1 MSRIGKLPIS
11 IPAGV
16 TVDQNKDGVVV
27 VKGPKGELSQ
37 KVDRSIKMNVE
48 DGHITFEIDEK
59 SPVSQKQKQKQAFH
73 GLYRALINNMVVGV
87 SEGYKK
93 EMELVG
99 VGYRVSNQG
108 NIIEL
113 SLGYTHPI
121 FIQLPKEV
129 KVETKMERNQNPQI
143 ILESCDKALLGLICA
158 KIRSFR
164 MPEPYKGKGILFK
177 GEVIRRKSGK
187 SASAK

>member
-1 MSRIGKLPIS
+1 MSRIGKLPVN

-16 TVDQNKDGVVV
+16 TVNFDEKAGVIN

-37 KVDRSIKMNVE
+37 KIDPSIKLAISK
-48 DGHITFEIDEK
+48 DTITFEVDEK
-59 SPVSQKQKQKQAFH
+59 SLVDEKQKQAFH
-73 GLYRALINNMVVGV
+73 GLYRSLVHNMVVGV
-87 SEGYKK
+87 SEGYSKT
-93 EMELVG
+93 MELVG
-99 VGYRVSNQG
+99 VGYRVTNQG

-113 SLGYTHPI
+113 TLGYTHPI
-121 FIQLPKEV
+121 FMQLPKEV
-129 KVETKMERNQNPQI
+129 KVLTKTERNQNPI
-143 ILESCDKALLGLICA
+143 ITLESCDKALLGLICA

-187 SASAK
+187 TAAAK

>member
-1 MSRIGKLPIS
+1 MSRIGKLLIN

-16 TVDQNKDGVVV
+16 TVTLKDNVVS

-37 KVDRSIKMNVE
+37 AVDPSIIVTIEDNV
-48 DGHITFEIDEK
+48 IKFSIDEQNDT
-59 SPVSQKQKQKQAFH
+59 VEQKQKQAYH
-73 GLYRALINNMVVGV
+73 GLYRALVNNMVVGV

-108 NIIEL
+108 NLVEF
-113 SLGYTHPI
+113 SLGYTHSI
-121 FIQLPKEV
+121 FIQLPPEI
-129 KVETKMERNQNPQI
+129 KVETKTERNKNPYI
-143 ILESCDKALLGLICA
+143 SLESCDKQLLGLVCA

-164 MPEPYKGKGILFK
+164 KPEPYKGKGILYV
-177 GEVIRRKSGK
+177 GEQIRRKSGK
-187 SASAK
+187 SAGAK

>member
-1 MSRIGKLPIS
+1 MSRIGKLPIK

-16 TVDQNKDGVVV
+16 NVTMTDGVVT

-37 KVDRSIKMNVE
+37 QVDSSIIVKIA
-48 DGHITFEIDEK
+48 DGEIVFEVDEK
-59 SPVSQKQKQKQAFH
+59 SPVDYKQKQAYH
-73 GLYRALINNMVVGV
+73 GLYRALVNNMVVGV

-93 EMELVG
+93 TLELVG

-108 NIIEL
+108 KVIEF

-121 FIQLPKEV
+121 FLELPKEV
-129 KVETKMERNQNPQI
+129 KVETKSERNQNPLLM
-143 ILESCDKALLGLICA
+143 LESCDKQLIGLICA
-158 KIRSFR
+158 KIRTFR
-164 MPEPYKGKGILFK
+164 KPEPYKGKGILFK

>member
-11 IPAGV
+11 VPAGV
-16 TVDQNKDGVVV
+16 TVDQNKDGMVV

-37 KVDRSIKMNVE
+37 KVDRSIKMNME

-59 SPVSQKQKQKQAFH
+59 SPVSQKQKQAIH
-73 GLYRALINNMVVGV
+73 ALYRALMNNMLVGV

-129 KVETKMERNQNPQI
+129 KVETKTERNQNPQI
-143 ILESCDKALLGLICA
+143 ILESCDKQLLGLICA

-187 SASAK
+187 SAAAK

>member
-1 MSRIGKLPIS
+1 MSRIGKLPIV

-16 TVDQNKDGVVV
+16 TVDYKDGVVS

-37 KVDRSIKMNVE
+37 KVDSSIIVKIE
-48 DGHITFEIDEK
+48 DCRMTFEIDEK
-59 SPVSQKQKQKQAFH
+59 SPVNVKQKQAFH
-73 GLYRALINNMVVGV
+73 GLYRALVNNMVVGV

-93 EMELVG
+93 ELELVG

-108 NIIEL
+108 NLIEF

-121 FIQLPKEV
+121 FIQLPQEV
-129 KVETKMERNQNPQI
+129 KVETKSERNQNPQI
-143 ILESCDKALLGLICA
+143 ILESCNKELLGLICA